1 MNYSITAF
9 ENIMS
14 SETSSRPTIVLASA
28 SPRRLELLRQVG
40 IEPEVRPVDVD
51 ESVLPGE
58 VPQDYVTRLALAKAR
73 AAARHES
80 RPVLGSDTAVVIEGE
95 ILGKPL
101 DAENAAAM
109 LRRLSGRIHTV
120 LTAVAL
126 LHGSAER
133 VVVTSTEV
141 EFAPLSEAEIQAYW
155 ETGEPADKAGAYG
168 IQGRAA
174 AFVRRVNGS
183 YSGVVGLPL
192 FETVGMLKEL
202 RSKK

>member
-1 MNYSITAF
+1 MPIL
-9 ENIMS
+9 
-14 SETSSRPTIVLASA
+14 VLASA

-40 IEPEVRPVDVD
+40 IEPEVRPVDID
-51 ESVLPGE
+51 ESVLPDE
-58 VPQDYVTRLALAKAR
+58 SPQDYVTRLALAKAR
-73 AAARHES
+73 AAGQHET
-80 RPVLGSDTAVVIEGE
+80 RPVLGSDTAVVIDTQ
-95 ILGKPL
+95 ILGKPQ
-101 DAENAAAM
+101 DAEEAATM

-174 AFVRRVNGS
+174 AFIRRVNGS
-183 YSGVVGLPL
+183 YTGVVGLPL
-192 FETVGMLKEL
+192 FETVEMLKEL
-202 RSKK
+202 GVRNEG

>member
-1 MNYSITAF
+1 MSPKTMNH
-9 ENIMS
+9 E
-14 SETSSRPTIVLASA
+14 IVLASA

-40 IEPEVRPVDVD
+40 IEPEVRPVDID

-58 VPQDYVTRLALAKAR
+58 APEDYVTRLALAKAR

-95 ILGKPL
+95 ILGKPQDVD
-101 DAENAAAM
+101 DAATM

-126 LHGSAER
+126 LKGSAER
-133 VVVTSTEV
+133 VIVVTTEV

-174 AFVRRVNGS
+174 AFIRRVNGS
-183 YSGVVGLPL
+183 YTGVVGLPL
-192 FETVGMLKEL
+192 YETVKLLEESGLKA
-202 RSKK
+202 KG